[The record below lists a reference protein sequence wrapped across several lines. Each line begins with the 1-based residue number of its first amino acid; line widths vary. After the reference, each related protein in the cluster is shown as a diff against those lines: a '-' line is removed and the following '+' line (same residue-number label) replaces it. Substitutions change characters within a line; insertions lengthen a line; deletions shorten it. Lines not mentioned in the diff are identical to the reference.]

1 MCLFTNCAFH
11 KDRDNDF
18 VLFAFCLFQSVQ
30 SQPLVDC
37 WQVVV
42 VVVKGRERG
51 QERGIISSFNKKL
64 VLITAKIS

>member
-18 VLFAFCLFQSVQ
+18 VLFAFVCF
-30 SQPLVDC
+30 SQCRASLC
-37 WQVVV
+37 
-42 VVVKGRERG
+42 GLLAGSGGGSTRRERG